1 MPNAR
6 KELSIGHFAF
16 WHWGRLALRSEDW
29 HRVAKDWKDHMRTML
44 ALGLAA
50 TAAFAPPPADA
61 QTPAAPALELRT
73 LSTRP
78 DTVSGGEV
86 LVQIAVPR
94 AVAADRVTVTLNG
107 RDARTAFRAGAQ
119 PQTLVG
125 LVTGLNVGSNRL
137 EAAAPGQRAAQLTLI
152 NHPSAGPVI
161 AGPHQ
166 TPFVCETESFG
177 LGAAVDSDCTVKT
190 RVEYFYR
197 VRAASTPQLESPAA
211 NSAAALAAVD
221 AATPRP
227 AGGGGGN
234 NAAPNPF
241 KPFDPS
247 AARPADLA
255 QTITS
260 DGRTVPYIVRREMGT
275 INRAVYVI
283 AFLHEPGTPLP
294 DPWTAGSWNGRLLYS
309 FGGGCR
315 AGYHQGRSIGGLTAN
330 RSYLEESQVGDY
342 AIARGY
348 AIAGGSLNVFGTSCA
363 DLISA
368 ETMMMVKEHFAERFG
383 VPRYTIGSGRSGG
396 SMQQHMIANN
406 YPGLLDGIIPT
417 ASYADNLTFLEPLID
432 CEVLNQ
438 AFNTSS
444 LAWTPEQKTA
454 VAGHASWA
462 YCNRNGTGY
471 PNLRATNCDPD
482 ALPAASVYHPQ
493 TNRAGAR
500 CTYQDNL
507 VNVYG
512 RDPRTG
518 FARRPFDNV
527 GIQYGLRA
535 LNEGRITFEQFLD
548 VNRRA
553 GGHDID
559 GNLVPQRTVA
569 DPDALRIA
577 YETGRVND
585 ASRGLSMIP
594 IIDVRPYTDGDDDVH
609 DIVANHIT
617 RARLVAANGHANNQV
632 FRTYAPGTPI
642 QAAQRYVLDAMDEWL
657 SSITRDTV
665 PAASAL
671 DKVVRNKPS
680 NLVDTCYLASLEPVT
695 DPSRCRALFPVA
707 ANPRL
712 VAGEPMT
719 HDRVKCELRPID
731 RADYKA
737 PLSDA
742 QLATLRDLFVG
753 GVCDYSRP
761 GVGRRSPQTWLTY
774 PRSGSAQ
781 QLAGR

>member
-1 MPNAR
+1 
-6 KELSIGHFAF
+6 
-16 WHWGRLALRSEDW
+16 
-29 HRVAKDWKDHMRTML
+29 MRGMR

-50 TAAFAPPPADA
+50 FAAIATLPASA
-61 QTPAAPALELRT
+61 QTPAGPPGLELRT

-86 LVQIAVPR
+86 LVQVAVPR
-94 AVAADRVTVTLNG
+94 AAAADRVTVTLNG
-107 RDARTAFRAGAQ
+107 RDVRTAFRAGAQ

-137 EAAAPGQRAAQLTLI
+137 EASAPGQRAAQLTLV

-177 LGAAVDSDCTVKT
+177 LGAAVDSNCTVKT

-197 VRAASTPQLESPAA
+197 VRTPATPMLETPAGAARPVAAPAPGGGA

-221 AATPRP
+221 QAAPA
-227 AGGGGGN
+227 AGGGGGGGAG
-234 NAAPNPF
+234 NAQQQNPF
-241 KPFDPS
+241 RPFDP
-247 AARPADLA
+247 AGPRPADLA
-255 QTITS
+255 QTTTT

-283 AFLHEPGTPLP
+283 AFLHEPGTPLA

-330 RSYLEESQVGDY
+330 RHYLEESQVGDY

-417 ASYADNLTFLEPLID
+417 ASYADNLTFLEPLFD

-438 AFNTSS
+438 AFNSSS
-444 LAWTPEQKTA
+444 LAWTPEQKAA

-493 TNRAGAR
+493 TNRTGAR

-512 RDPRTG
+512 LDPRTG

-535 LNEGRITFEQFLD
+535 LNEGRITFEQFVD

-559 GNLVPQRTVA
+559 GTLVPQRTIA
-569 DPDALRIA
+569 DPEALRIA
-577 YETGRVND
+577 YETGRIND
-585 ASRGLSMIP
+585 ASRGLSMVP

-657 SSITRDTV
+657 SSMARDTA

-719 HDRVKCELRPID
+719 HDRVKCELKPIE
-731 RADYKA
+731 RADYKT

-742 QLATLRDLFVG
+742 QLAALRDIFAG

-761 GVGRRSPQTWLTY
+761 GVGKRSPQTWLTY

>member
-1 MPNAR
+1 VVLAVVVAFVISFNAR
-6 KELSIGHFAF
+6 S
-16 WHWGRLALRSEDW
+16 
-29 HRVAKDWKDHMRTML
+29 
-44 ALGLAA
+44 
-50 TAAFAPPPADA
+50 ADA
-61 QTPAAPALELRT
+61 QASALDVRV
-73 LSTRP
+73 LSTRAE
-78 DTVSGGEV
+78 TVSGGDA
-86 LVQIAVPR
+86 LVQIAVPQG
-94 AVAADRVTVTLNG
+94 APVDRIAVTLNG
-107 RDARTAFRAGAQ
+107 RDVRSTFKAGSQA
-119 PQTLVG
+119 QTLVG
-125 LVTGLNVGSNRL
+125 LVTGLNAGSNQL
-137 EAAAPGQRAAQLTLI
+137 EVSGAGPRRSLTI
-152 NHPSAGPVI
+152 VNHAITGPVI

-177 LGAAVDSDCTVKT
+177 LGPALDSNCTVKT

-197 VRAASTPQLESPAA
+197 VRTPATAMLERPASAPPAAAAAAPANPAA

-221 AATPRP
+221 QAAPA

-234 NAAPNPF
+234 AQNNPYR
-241 KPFDPS
+241 PFDPN
-247 AARPADLA
+247 APRPADLA
-255 QTITS
+255 TTTTT

-294 DPWTAGSWNGRLLYS
+294 DPWTSGTWNGRLLYS

-342 AIARGY
+342 AVARGY

-368 ETMMMVKEHFAERFG
+368 ETMMMVKEHFVERFG

-396 SMQQHMIANN
+396 SMQQHQIANN

-417 ASYADNLTFLEPLID
+417 ASYADNITFLEPLFD

-444 LAWTPEQKTA
+444 LQWTPEQKAA
-454 VAGHASWA
+454 VAGQATWA
-462 YCNRNGTGY
+462 YCNRNGTAY

-482 ALPAASVYHPQ
+482 ALAKDRIYDPQ
-493 TNRAGAR
+493 ANRTGAR

-535 LNEGRITFEQFLD
+535 LNEGKITFEQFLD

-559 GNLVPQRTVA
+559 GNLIPQRTVG
-569 DPDALRIA
+569 DPDAIRIA
-577 YETGRVND
+577 YETGRLND
-585 ASRGLSMIP
+585 TSRGLSMIP

-617 RARLVAANGHANNQV
+617 RARLMAANGHANNQV

-642 QAAQRYVLDAMDEWL
+642 QPAQRYVLDAMDEWL
-657 SSITRDTV
+657 NNISRDSA
-665 PAASAL
+665 PARSPL

-695 DPSRCRALFPVA
+695 DPARCRALFPVH
-707 ANPRL
+707 ANPRI

-719 HDRVKCELRPID
+719 HDRIKCELKPID
-731 RADYKA
+731 RADYKV
-737 PLSDA
+737 PVTDA
-742 QLATLRDLFVG
+742 QLTQLREAFPG

-761 GVGRRSPQTWLTY
+761 GAGKRPPQTWLSY
-774 PRSGSAQ
+774 PRPGSAE
-781 QLAGR
+781 QLAVR

>member
-1 MPNAR
+1 
-6 KELSIGHFAF
+6 
-16 WHWGRLALRSEDW
+16 
-29 HRVAKDWKDHMRTML
+29 MRTTMR
-44 ALGLAA
+44 ALSAAAVVVLISGSLAA
-50 TAAFAPPPADA
+50 QTTGPA
-61 QTPAAPALELRT
+61 ALELRT
-73 LSTRP
+73 ASTRP
-78 DTVSGGEV
+78 ETVSGGEV
-86 LVQIAVPR
+86 LVQIVLPR
-94 AVAADRVTVTLNG
+94 TVAADRVAVTLNG
-107 RDARTAFRAGAQ
+107 RDVRSAFRPGSQ
-119 PQTLVG
+119 PRTLTG
-125 LVTGLNVGSNRL
+125 LVAGLTVGSNQI
-137 EAAAPGQRAAQLTLI
+137 EASAPGERRAQLTI
-152 NHPSAGPVI
+152 VNHPITGPVI

-177 LGAAVDSDCTVKT
+177 LGPAVDRNCNVQT

-197 VRAASTPQLESPAA
+197 VRAGATPQLESPAA

-221 AATPRP
+221 AAAPRP
-227 AGGGGGN
+227 GGGGGGG
-234 NAAPNPF
+234 AAPNPF
-241 KPFDPS
+241 KPFDPN
-247 AARPADLA
+247 APRPADLA
-255 QTITS
+255 QTTTS

-294 DPWTAGSWNGRLLYS
+294 DPWTASAGWNGRLLYS

-342 AIARGY
+342 ALARGY

-368 ETMMMVKEHFAERFG
+368 ETMMMVKEHFIERFG

-396 SMQQHMIANN
+396 SMQQHQIANN

-417 ASYADNLTFLEPLID
+417 ASYADNLTFLDPLFD
-432 CEVLNQ
+432 CEVLTN
-438 AFNTSS
+438 AFESS
-444 LAWTPEQKTA
+444 ALPWTDEQKAA
-454 VAGHASWA
+454 VTGHASYA
-462 YCNRNGTGY
+462 YCKRNGTQY

-482 ALPAASVYHPQ
+482 ALPAAAIYDPK
-493 TNRAGAR
+493 TNRTGAR
-500 CTYQDNL
+500 CTYQDNM

-535 LNEGRITFEQFLD
+535 LNEGKISFEQFADL
-548 VNRRA
+548 NRRA

-559 GNLVPQRTVA
+559 GNVVSARTVA

-577 YETGRVND
+577 YETGRLND

-594 IIDVRPYTDGDDDVH
+594 IIDVRPYTDGNDDVH

-617 RARLVAANGHANNQV
+617 RARLIAANGHSGNQV

-642 QAAQRYVLDAMDEWL
+642 QPAQRYVLDAMDEWL
-657 SSITRDTV
+657 SNIARDNA
-665 PAASAL
+665 PARSPL
-671 DKVVRNKPS
+671 EKVVRNKPS
-680 NLVDTCYLASLEPVT
+680 NLVDTCYLASLEPIT
-695 DPSRCRALFPVA
+695 DPSRCQALFPVA

-712 VAGEPMT
+712 VAGSPLT
-719 HDRVKCELRPID
+719 HDRLKCELKPID
-731 RADYKA
+731 RADYTSS
-737 PLSDA
+737 LSDA
-742 QLATLRDLFVG
+742 QLATLREVFPG
-753 GVCDYSRP
+753 GVCDYSRA
-761 GVGRRSPQTWLTY
+761 GVSKRAPQTWLSY
-774 PRSGSAQ
+774 PRPGSAE
-781 QLAGR
+781 QLAQR